1 MGGGGPPG
9 APPPRP
15 PGGGAGAAGAGAG
28 AAGEERICRICLEGE
43 GEGAGG
49 GGRGGGGG
57 LIAPCLCAGSQR
69 WVHRACLDEWRAV
82 CEDRAFSRCT
92 ECLAPYHI
100 TVSERAARRGGW
112 PRGRFLLLLARDF
125 AGAFLAAQAVVC
137 GLGAAAGGADALRGR
152 GRPGGAPLLAAA
164 ARAGLLGGGASAG
177 GGASPPPFCWGAAVL
192 YYLCGLLS
200 AFVLLGV
207 GAALRWCRDAPREDE
222 GGALALPGEAGA
234 TPAMERPLLYADPP
248 PKRWGKRRGRR
259 PPPAPPGEALGRNH
273 CALCCGAPSSVGCCE
288 VQPIYLEPRHGGVA
302 FVNRDD
308 GIRTSRT
315 VGFCRC
321 SSMEGGSG
329 CGNCCCCCDSEEGGL
344 LFLAAAAALFAT
356 VGVFVALFWTQRFLQ
371 RSMRRH
377 AHVLHKRVLASDYV
391 VADLS
396 LPGAPAPPLLCP
408 PGPAGP
414 GPGGPAPPPQPPPPP
429 RRAGEPGPAPAQAAM
444 QAEAAPSAPPLELM
458 DEHARHLVQWGLL

>member
-1 MGGGGPPG
+1 M
-9 APPPRP
+9 
-15 PGGGAGAAGAGAG
+15 
-28 AAGEERICRICLEGE
+28 
-43 GEGAGG
+43 
-49 GGRGGGGG
+49 
-57 LIAPCLCAGSQR
+57 
-69 WVHRACLDEWRAV
+69 
-82 CEDRAFSRCT
+82 
-92 ECLAPYHI
+92 
-100 TVSERAARRGGW
+100 
-112 PRGRFLLLLARDF
+112 
-125 AGAFLAAQAVVC
+125 
-137 GLGAAAGGADALRGR
+137 
-152 GRPGGAPLLAAA
+152 
-164 ARAGLLGGGASAG
+164 
-177 GGASPPPFCWGAAVL
+177 L

-414 GPGGPAPPPQPPPPP
+414 GPGGPAPPHQL
-429 RRAGEPGPAPAQAAM
+429 GPAPAQAAM